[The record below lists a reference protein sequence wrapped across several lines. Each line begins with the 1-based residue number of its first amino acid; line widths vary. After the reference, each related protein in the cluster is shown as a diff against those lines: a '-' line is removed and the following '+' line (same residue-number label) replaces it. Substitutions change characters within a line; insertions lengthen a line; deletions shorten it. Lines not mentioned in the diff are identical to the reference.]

1 MVYPMARLEIWLS
14 ITILL
19 LANIKL
25 LFGLL
30 NCQKL
35 NVISNEMIF
44 QYIVSKYIFQF

>member
-1 MVYPMARLEIWLS
+1 MARLEIWLS
-14 ITILL
+14 ITNILL

-30 NCQKL
+30 NCQQL

-44 QYIVSKYIFQF
+44 Q